1 MASARARRAA
11 VTPPPVAQV
20 FTLAN
25 RRGMRA
31 TITNY
36 GGIVMSLHV
45 PDREGRL
52 EDVVL
57 GFDAL
62 EGYFAPHPFFG
73 ALIGRHANRIA
84 KGRFRLDERDY
95 VLATN
100 DGPNHLHGGSR
111 GFDKVVWGAELLA
124 WDEGPALRLKHRSE
138 DGDEGYPGTL
148 TATVTYTIT
157 ENDELRID
165 YLATTDR
172 PTVVNLTQHSYFNL
186 AGHGDILSHE
196 LFIDADR
203 YAPVDAGLIPTGEL
217 RAVLGT
223 PFDFREPRPIGDRV
237 HDADP
242 QLRFGSGYDHHFV
255 LVPRDRG
262 LRIAARV
269 YEPRSGRIMEVLTTE
284 PGLQLYAGNGLDGSL
299 IGKKGTPIERYAG
312 LCLETQHFP
321 DSPNQPSFPSA
332 RLNPDEEYS
341 SQTVYRFSTAP

>member
-1 MASARARRAA
+1 MASAGAPLTI
-11 VTPPPVAQV
+11 VTTTPVAQI

-25 RRGMRA
+25 RHGMRA

-36 GGIVMSLHV
+36 GGIVMALDV

-62 EGYFAPHPFFG
+62 ESYFGPHPFFG
-73 ALIGRHANRIA
+73 ALIGRYGNRIA
-84 KGRFRLDERDY
+84 KGRFRLDDRDY

-100 DGPNHLHGGSR
+100 NGPNHLHGGPR
-111 GFDKVVWGAELLA
+111 GFDRVVWAAELLVTN
-124 WDEGPALRLKHRSE
+124 EGPSLRLSHRSE

-165 YLATTDR
+165 YIAATDR
-172 PTVVNLTQHSYFNL
+172 ATVVNLTHHSYFNL

-196 LFIDADR
+196 LFIDADA
-203 YAPVDAGLIPTGEL
+203 YTPVDASLIPTGEL

-223 PFDFREPRPIGDRV
+223 PFDFREPRPIGGRV
-237 HDADP
+237 HDPDP
-242 QLRFGSGYDHHFV
+242 QLRLANGYDHNFV
-255 LVPRDRG
+255 LVPRNAG
-262 LRIAARV
+262 LRLAARIH
-269 YEPRSGRIMEVLTTE
+269 EPRSGRIMEVLTTD
-284 PGLQLYAGNGLDGSL
+284 PGLQLYTGNGLDGSL
-299 IGKKGTPIERYAG
+299 IGTKGLPIERHAG

-321 DSPNQPSFPSA
+321 DSPNQPTFPST
-332 RLNPDEEYS
+332 RLNPGEEYS